1 MEGPND
7 IDDKIEE
14 TVMNIYSAFV
24 DWRQDES
31 NSCWLVDWR
40 LISTLL
46 LFLGDSLAAGPVVQV
61 NYKFKLMEETLYL
74 KINRIDRFLYSGL
87 VVDDLV
93 WVSDKGLHEE
103 ISYWHGKYRWS

>member
-1 MEGPND
+1 MRNSIKVLFPGDSLATGPALFNCEIVQEWLEMEGPND

-14 TVMNIYSAFV
+14 T
-24 DWRQDES
+24 
-31 NSCWLVDWR
+31 
-40 LISTLL
+40 
-46 LFLGDSLAAGPVVQV
+46 V

-93 WVSDKGLHEE
+93 WEKLMAITLQFNFCEVVSIHCS
-103 ISYWHGKYRWS
+103 INA